1 MELGSNPA
9 GHSGSDNWVAVGE
22 IRSDVKHLIGHSKAQ
37 SDSIKELRNEI
48 KDDMKSMNKRISE
61 LEKKQWRWA
70 GSLSVIVLV
79 FPLIL
84 TAVSTLLYGQGSK

>member
-1 MELGSNPA
+1 MTIPGSKP
-9 GHSGSDNWVAVGE
+9 GSDNWVAVGE

-37 SDSIKELRNEI
+37 ADSIKELRNEI
-48 KDDMKSMNKRISE
+48 KADMKSMDTRIAE

-84 TAVSTLLYGQGSK
+84 TAVSTLFYGQGSK